1 MTEFQCYQCGS
12 KFEAI
17 FCPTCK
23 TDAHLLDLSNPMDA
37 FIANGGFD
45 KAMAQAAESLPESV
59 VKSLGEVS

>member
-1 MTEFQCYQCGS
+1 MIKFQCHQCGS

-17 FCPTCK
+17 LCPTCK
-23 TDAHLLDLSNPMDA
+23 TDAHLLNMSNPMDA

>member
-1 MTEFQCYQCGS
+1 MIEFQCYQCGS

-17 FCPTCK
+17 ICPACK
-23 TDAHLLDLSNPMDA
+23 TDAHLLNLSNPMDA